1 MSAPRQFADLNQVAL
16 PPQPLHLAIGMFD
29 GLHRGHQSVI
39 NAALAGARRN
49 GGLAGVLTF
58 WPHPSVLFRPT
69 APTQMLMS
77 PEMKRA
83 VLGRLGLDFIIEQN
97 FSPALAQIAAEDFLP
112 YLQRSLPQ
120 LAAIYVG
127 ENWRFGR
134 ERRGDVGQLIAA
146 AKQVGLSVFSAPRL
160 NHEGEPISSS
170 RIRGLLSQGEIA
182 AANALLG
189 YVYFADGMVQPG
201 RQLGRQLGFP
211 TLNIA
216 WVPELQPRLGVYAV
230 KVTLPSG
237 QVVNGVANYGL
248 RPTVG
253 LATAPLLEVH
263 LLEATTADAGD
274 YLAVSWLQYL
284 RPEQKFAGVD
294 ALRAQIAL
302 DRQKAID
309 FFGQ

>member
-1 MSAPRQFADLNQVAL
+1 MSAPRQFADLDQVAL

-39 NAALAGARRN
+39 NAALAGARGN

-97 FSPALAQIAAEDFLP
+97 FSPALAQIASEDFLP
-112 YLQRSLPQ
+112 YLQRALPQ

-189 YVYFADGMVQPG
+189 YVYFAAGMVQPG

-253 LATAPLLEVH
+253 RATAPLLEVH
-263 LLEATTADAGD
+263 LLEATTADTGD
-274 YLAVSWLQYL
+274 YLTVSWLQYL

>member
-39 NAALAGARRN
+39 NAALAGARGN

-69 APTQMLMS
+69 ALTQMLMS

-134 ERRGDVGQLIAA
+134 ERRGDVGQL
-146 AKQVGLSVFSAPRL
+146 
-160 NHEGEPISSS
+160 
-170 RIRGLLSQGEIA
+170 
-182 AANALLG
+182 
-189 YVYFADGMVQPG
+189 
-201 RQLGRQLGFP
+201 
-211 TLNIA
+211 
-216 WVPELQPRLGVYAV
+216 
-230 KVTLPSG
+230 
-237 QVVNGVANYGL
+237 
-248 RPTVG
+248 
-253 LATAPLLEVH
+253 
-263 LLEATTADAGD
+263 
-274 YLAVSWLQYL
+274 
-284 RPEQKFAGVD
+284 
-294 ALRAQIAL
+294 
-302 DRQKAID
+302 
-309 FFGQ
+309 

>member
-39 NAALAGARRN
+39 NAALAGARGN

-97 FSPALAQIAAEDFLP
+97 FSPALAQISAEDFLP

-146 AKQVGLSVFSAPRL
+146 AKQVGLSVLSAPRL

-170 RIRGLLSQGEIA
+170 RIRGLLSQG
-182 AANALLG
+182 
-189 YVYFADGMVQPG
+189 
-201 RQLGRQLGFP
+201 RSRRP
-211 TLNIA
+211 TLCSAMSI
-216 WVPELQPRLGVYAV
+216 
-230 KVTLPSG
+230 
-237 QVVNGVANYGL
+237 L
-248 RPTVG
+248 RPV
-253 LATAPLLEVH
+253 
-263 LLEATTADAGD
+263 
-274 YLAVSWLQYL
+274 
-284 RPEQKFAGVD
+284 
-294 ALRAQIAL
+294 
-302 DRQKAID
+302 
-309 FFGQ
+309 